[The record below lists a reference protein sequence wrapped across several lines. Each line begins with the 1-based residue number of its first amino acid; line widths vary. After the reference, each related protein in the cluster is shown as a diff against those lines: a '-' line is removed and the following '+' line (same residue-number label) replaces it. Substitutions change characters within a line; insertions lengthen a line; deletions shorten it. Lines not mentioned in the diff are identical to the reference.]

1 MKESPCDNQALV
13 DQYNKEGYGICHNV
27 LDADIMAETRG
38 HIEWLMEK
46 HPDLRPELLHTSLVI
61 DDPFWVRLVRDER
74 LLDIV
79 EEFIGSNIALFASHY
94 ICKPP
99 YDGKPVLWH
108 QDASYWPL
116 KPMEV
121 ISIWL
126 AISDSTRK
134 NGCMRVIPKTHK
146 GNLHEYKE
154 RNDVDNVLG
163 SSIDPELVDESKA
176 VDLELNAGDLSIH
189 HPNIIHGSDAN
200 NSSKWRRGLT
210 IRYIPTSTKILEKNC
225 GCPFL
230 FRGIVKSGINDY
242 LPFPKYIEGK
252 HYPFKDAHR
261 WNKSNS

>member
-1 MKESPCDNQALV
+1 
-13 DQYNKEGYGICHNV
+13 
-27 LDADIMAETRG
+27 MAETRG

-46 HPDLRPELLHTSLVI
+46 HPDLRPEFLHTSLVI

-126 AISDSTRK
+126 AVSDSTRK

-146 GNLHEYKE
+146 SNLHEYIE

-210 IRYIPTSTKILEKNC
+210 IRYIPTSTKILEKN
-225 GCPFL
+225 
-230 FRGIVKSGINDY
+230 
-242 LPFPKYIEGK
+242 
-252 HYPFKDAHR
+252 
-261 WNKSNS
+261 